1 MLPKKNRIH
10 TRFEFGKVKKF
21 GDPYRYKY
29 FYLYALPTGRLEKI
43 SNGRWDIGGQ
53 SQVGFLM
60 SNKLHKNAVVRNKV
74 KRLFRESVRQNF
86 DKIPIG
92 WWLVFHPRF
101 ICVGASYE
109 EINADITAVLQK
121 ISVTGKVWDKNLSV

>member
-1 MLPKKNRIH
+1 MLPKKNRIR

-21 GDPYRYKY
+21 GDSYRYKY
-29 FYLYALPTGRLEKI
+29 FYLYALPISRLEDI
-43 SNGRWDIGGQ
+43 SRGRWDIGGQ

-60 SNKLHKNAVVRNKV
+60 SNKLHKNAVVRNRV

-86 DKIPIG
+86 DKISEG

-109 EINADITAVLQK
+109 EINFDVAAVLQK
-121 ISVTGKVWDKNLSV
+121 ISVTGKLRAKNLSV

>member
-1 MLPKKNRIH
+1 MLPKANRIH

-21 GDPYRYKY
+21 GDSYRHKY
-29 FYLYALPTGRLEKI
+29 FYLYALPTGRLETI
-43 SNGRWDIGGQ
+43 SRGRWDIGGQ
-53 SQVGFLM
+53 SQIGFLM
-60 SNKLHKNAVVRNKV
+60 SNKLHKNAVVRNRV

-86 DKIPIG
+86 DKIPVG

-109 EINADITAVLQK
+109 ELNADITAVLQK
-121 ISVTGKVWDKNLSV
+121 LSVAGQVRHKDL

>member
-1 MLPKKNRIH
+1 MLAKKNRIH

-21 GDPYRYKY
+21 GDSYRYKY
-29 FYLYALPTGRLEKI
+29 FYLYALPTARLEKI

-53 SQVGFLM
+53 SQVGFLI
-60 SNKLHKNAVVRNKV
+60 SNKLHKNAVVRNRV

-86 DKIPIG
+86 GKISTG

-101 ICVGASYE
+101 ICVGACYE
-109 EINADITAVLQK
+109 EINADIAAVLQK
-121 ISVTGKVWDKNLSV
+121 LSVAGKVRTKDLPV

>member
-21 GDPYRYKY
+21 GDSYRYKY
-29 FYLYALPTGRLEKI
+29 FYLYALPLDRLQRI
-43 SNGRWDIGGQ
+43 SKGRWNIGGQ
-53 SQVGFLM
+53 TQAGFLM
-60 SNKLHKNAVVRNKV
+60 SIKLHKNAVVRNRV

-86 DKIPIG
+86 GKLSTG

-101 ICVGASYE
+101 ICVGTPYE
-109 EINADITAVLQK
+109 KINAEVATILQK
-121 ISVTGKVWDKNLSV
+121 LSFAGKVWAKNLPV